1 MKTNLLLATGA
12 LTLVLVAALVIS
24 GCGDGKKSAST
35 GPGTESAA
43 STSANLPTDAK
54 VVGVDAVAKDPK
66 KHAGRVAIEGVV
78 AKVFTVRGA
87 FNLIDVTEF
96 AACGTT
102 DCAEY
107 SVPVLVPKDEFQGDL
122 PKEKETVLVIGDV
135 QPNEKGYL
143 FVVQEVR
150 RKDATILSRTKAPS
164 SKPAQG
170 SSEERA
176 QFSDC
181 LPGTLLANK
190 DTLAL
195 TAEQVAN
202 LNTIQT
208 AFSEAQGRLQKKIT
222 HCQGELVELLEKKP
236 IDQAKVDHEK
246 KEVEEFKG
254 ELAKEQRTAEVAARA
269 VLTPEQAKR
278 VPEPAE
284 GEC

>member
-1 MKTNLLLATGA
+1 MRNKVMLAAGGLA
-12 LTLVLVAALVIS
+12 LVVIAALVIS
-24 GCGDGKKSAST
+24 GCNDGKKSNSKEAGSAST
-35 GPGTESAA
+35 W
-43 STSANLPTDAK
+43 ANLPTDAK

-78 AKVFTVRGA
+78 AKVFAARGA
-87 FNLIDVTEF
+87 FSLIDVTEF

-122 PKEKETVLVIGDV
+122 PKEKETVLAIGEV
-135 QPNEKGYL
+135 QPNEKGYA

-150 RKDATILSRTKAPS
+150 RKDATVLSRTKAPS
-164 SKPAQG
+164 GKPAQDP
-170 SSEERA
+170 SEKKA
-176 QFSDC
+176 QLSDC

-190 DTLAL
+190 DTLGL
-195 TAEQVAN
+195 TVDQVGK
-202 LNTIQT
+202 LTTIQT
-208 AFSEAQGRLQKKIT
+208 SFADAQARLQKKIT

-236 IDQAKVDHEK
+236 VDQAKVDHEK
-246 KEVEEFKG
+246 KEVEELKC
-254 ELAKEQRTAEVAARA
+254 ELAKEQRKAEVAARA
-269 VLTPEQAKR
+269 VLTPEQAKQ